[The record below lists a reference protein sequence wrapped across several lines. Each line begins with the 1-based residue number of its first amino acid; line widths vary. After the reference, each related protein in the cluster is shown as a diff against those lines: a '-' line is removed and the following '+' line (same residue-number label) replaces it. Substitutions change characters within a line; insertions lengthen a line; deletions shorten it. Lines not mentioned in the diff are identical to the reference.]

1 MELGNYNGAI
11 RHTRTLNEAFSD
23 IQRIDPGTAITK
35 TALRR
40 LVTTGQIPS
49 VRIGTKYLVCLEDIF
64 DHFSGGNKRPG
75 QVANENSGV
84 RRLGVI

>member
-1 MELGNYNGAI
+1 MELRNYNGAI

-64 DHFSGGNKRPG
+64 AHFSGGNKTPIHATG
-75 QVANENSGV
+75 ETGGV